1 MISHTSQALF
11 TEELLMNTVREIT
24 ITRELVT
31 EKEQIWQEHIKVQ
44 KESGLSRKAYC
55 VKHHLNYDQFGY
67 WVNKWRQQQP
77 IPKLLPVHLNRPA
90 PKPVTLCTLVF
101 KNGAELKVHDQSIL
115 PLLHSIWG

>member
-1 MISHTSQALF
+1 
-11 TEELLMNTVREIT
+11 MNTVREIT

-67 WVNKWRQQQP
+67 WVSDSRHKKISRKTKGFRC
-77 IPKLLPVHLNRPA
+77 I
-90 PKPVTLCTLVF
+90 
-101 KNGAELKVHDQSIL
+101 
-115 PLLHSIWG
+115 